1 LWGDPLLEEFMS
13 VRQQIIMT
21 HGRRGAISRAIAVLA
36 ERHRI
41 EFDAMRK
48 RLDLLRKH
56 YGEL

>member
-1 LWGDPLLEEFMS
+1 MS